1 MLYTSSPTG
10 KPWTYACIRLYMPI
24 IHMCA
29 YVGLSPRSLFAT
41 SNNLEGSMPQATG
54 DKGGLKAITLASLS
68 WMVVP
73 MERKV
78 LGVLPTPRVVAWLDL
93 RAVVDA
99 AAVERLEADHRQ
111 KPDRDRLCQVVACN
125 FHGLQPP
132 IA

>member
-1 MLYTSSPTG
+1 
-10 KPWTYACIRLYMPI
+10 
-24 IHMCA
+24 
-29 YVGLSPRSLFAT
+29 
-41 SNNLEGSMPQATG
+41 MPQATG
-54 DKGGLKAITLASLS
+54 DRGAGFKAVTLESLS
-68 WMVVP
+68 WMVVS
-73 MERKV
+73 MVRKV
-78 LGVLPTPRVVAWLDL
+78 LGVLPAPRVEARLDL

>member
-1 MLYTSSPTG
+1 
-10 KPWTYACIRLYMPI
+10 
-24 IHMCA
+24 
-29 YVGLSPRSLFAT
+29 
-41 SNNLEGSMPQATG
+41 
-54 DKGGLKAITLASLS
+54 
-68 WMVVP
+68 MVVP

-111 KPDRDRLCQVVACN
+111 KPDRDRLRQVVACD

-132 IA
+132 IAQRGRVHIGEALAPRGARVAQPRLGVRRRT

>member
-1 MLYTSSPTG
+1 MLVFDCTCPSS
-10 KPWTYACIRLYMPI
+10 I
-24 IHMCA
+24 CA
-29 YVGLSPRSLFAT
+29 RMSPRSLFAT

-78 LGVLPTPRVVAWLDL
+78 LGVLPAPRVVARLDL